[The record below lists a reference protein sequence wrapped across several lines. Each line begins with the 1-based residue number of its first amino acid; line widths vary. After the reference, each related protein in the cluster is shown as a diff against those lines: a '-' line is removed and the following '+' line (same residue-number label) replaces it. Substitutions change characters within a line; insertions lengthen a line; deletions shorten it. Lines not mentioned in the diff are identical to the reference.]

1 MVADMQF
8 NRVRWYLKRAVAR
21 VKLSRSMRQ
30 MHGSLLQHCSRFCI
44 NLTTQNDDFTVIR
57 AWQTIVT
64 QSIQAR
70 ASDIHVEA
78 LEHKTVIRIRVDGV
92 LQTLQVPIAVEHE
105 RIIARIKILAR
116 LDIAEQRI
124 PQDGRLSVGLNYS
137 RPDVDCRVSILPTL
151 HGEKAV
157 LRLLPPPSTALDLS
171 LLGLHATQLVHLEDA
186 VAQPDGLI
194 LVTGPTGSG
203 KTRTLYSCLSQL
215 NTSGRNV
222 CTIEDPIEIRL
233 AGINQIAYH
242 PKAGL
247 DFNSIIRALLR
258 QDPDVI
264 MIGEIR
270 DAMTAELAMQAA
282 QTGHLVLSTLH
293 TRGAIASIHRLRS
306 LGIASDVLRVCLRCI
321 SSQRLARQICSACI
335 TVGSRDD
342 CTQCGGTGLF
352 DRIGIHEVLPFTSTV
367 ANAFEDQANVAD
379 LTDQLQNSG
388 FQDMRSAGMAHVDNH
403 RITLAELNAQLG
415 SWH

>member
-1 MVADMQF
+1 M
-8 NRVRWYLKRAVAR
+8 LG
-21 VKLSRSMRQ
+21 L
-30 MHGSLLQHCSRFCI
+30 LLQHCSRYCI
-44 NLTTQNDDFTVIR
+44 NLTTQHDDFTVIR
-57 AWQTIVT
+57 AWQAVVT
-64 QSIQAR
+64 QALHAR

-78 LEHKTVIRIRVDGV
+78 LEHKTAIRIRVDGV

-124 PQDGRLSVGLNYS
+124 PQDGRLSVGLNYTH
-137 RPDVDCRVSILPTL
+137 PDVDCRVSILPTL

-157 LRLLPPPSTALDLS
+157 VRLLPSPATALDLG
-171 LLGLHATQLVHLEDA
+171 LLGLHAPQLAHFADA
-186 VAQPDGLI
+186 IAQPDGLI

-203 KTRTLYSCLSQL
+203 KTRTLYSCLNQL

-233 AGINQIAYH
+233 AGVNQIAYH

-247 DFNSIIRALLR
+247 DFNGIIRALLR

-270 DAMTAELAMQAA
+270 DAVTAELAMQAA

-293 TRGAIASIHRLRS
+293 TRGALASIQRLRS
-306 LGIASDVLRVCLRCI
+306 LGIASDVLRACLRCV
-321 SSQRLARQICSACI
+321 SSQRLARQICSECHAEESMGCP
-335 TVGSRDD
+335 
-342 CTQCGGTGLF
+342 QCGGTGLF
-352 DRIGIHEVLPFTSTV
+352 DRIGIHEVLPFTNTI
-367 ANAFEDQANVAD
+367 ANVFEGATTTAD
-379 LTDQLQNSG
+379 LTEQVHKNG
-388 FQDMRSAGMAHVDNH
+388 FQDMRSAGMVHVDN
-403 RITLAELNAQLG
+403 RCITLTELHAQLG

>member
-1 MVADMQF
+1 
-8 NRVRWYLKRAVAR
+8 
-21 VKLSRSMRQ
+21 
-30 MHGSLLQHCSRFCI
+30 MHGLSLQHYSRYRI
-44 NLTTQNDDFTVIR
+44 NLTTQHDDFTVIR
-57 AWQTIVT
+57 AWQAVVT
-64 QSIQAR
+64 QALHAR

-92 LQTLQVPIAVEHE
+92 LQILQVPIAVEHE

-124 PQDGRLSVGLNYS
+124 PQDGRLSVGLNYT
-137 RPDVDCRVSILPTL
+137 RPDIDCRVSILPTL

-157 LRLLPPPSTALDLS
+157 VRLLPSPNNELDLS
-171 LLGLHATQLVHLEDA
+171 LLGLHAPQLAHFADA
-186 VAQPDGLI
+186 IAQPDGLI

-203 KTRTLYSCLSQL
+203 KTRTLYSCLKQL
-215 NTSGRNV
+215 NTGGRNV

-233 AGINQIAYH
+233 AGVNQIAYH

-247 DFNSIIRALLR
+247 DFNGIIRALLR

-270 DAMTAELAMQAA
+270 DAVTAELAMQAA

-293 TRGAIASIHRLRS
+293 TRGALASIQRLRS
-306 LGIASDVLRVCLRCI
+306 LGITSDVLRACLRCV
-321 SSQRLARQICSACI
+321 SSQRLARQICCACHAEESKD
-335 TVGSRDD
+335 G
-342 CTQCGGTGLF
+342 CLQCGGTGLF
-352 DRIGIHEVLPFTSTV
+352 DRIGIHEVLPFTSTI
-367 ANAFEDQANVAD
+367 ANLFESTTTAAD
-379 LTDQLQNSG
+379 LSNQIQCSG
-388 FQDMRSAGMAHVDNH
+388 FQDMRSAGMVHVDNR
-403 RITLAELNAQLG
+403 RITLAELNTQLG

>member
-1 MVADMQF
+1 
-8 NRVRWYLKRAVAR
+8 
-21 VKLSRSMRQ
+21 
-30 MHGSLLQHCSRFCI
+30 MHGLLLQHCSRYCI
-44 NLTTQNDDFTVIR
+44 NLTTQHDDFTVIR
-57 AWQTIVT
+57 AWQAIVT
-64 QSIQAR
+64 QALHAR

-124 PQDGRLSVGLNYS
+124 PQDGRLSVGLNYT
-137 RPDVDCRVSILPTL
+137 RPDIDCRVSILPTL

-157 LRLLPPPSTALDLS
+157 LRLLPPPSTALDLGS
-171 LLGLHATQLVHLEDA
+171 LGLHAPQLTHFADA
-186 VAQPDGLI
+186 IAQPDGLI

-233 AGINQIAYH
+233 AGVNQIAYH

-247 DFNSIIRALLR
+247 DFNGIIRALLR

-270 DAMTAELAMQAA
+270 DAVTAELAMQAA

-293 TRGAIASIHRLRS
+293 TRGALASIQRLRS
-306 LGIASDVLRVCLRCI
+306 LGIASDVLRACLRCV
-321 SSQRLARQICSACI
+321 SSQRLARQICCACHAKASED
-335 TVGSRDD
+335 T
-342 CTQCGGTGLF
+342 CPLCGGTGLF
-352 DRIGIHEVLPFTSTV
+352 DRIGIHEILPFTSTI
-367 ANAFEDQANVAD
+367 ATAFES
-379 LTDQLQNSG
+379 NSNSAELASQVERCG
-388 FQDMRSAGMAHVDNH
+388 FQDMRSAGMVHVANH
-403 RITLAELNAQLG
+403 RITLTELNTQLG
-415 SWH
+415 SWY

>member
-1 MVADMQF
+1 
-8 NRVRWYLKRAVAR
+8 
-21 VKLSRSMRQ
+21 
-30 MHGSLLQHCSRFCI
+30 MHGLLLQYCSRYCI
-44 NLTTQNDDFTVIR
+44 NLTTQHDDFTVIR
-57 AWQTIVT
+57 AWQAIVT
-64 QSIQAR
+64 QALHAR

-78 LEHKTVIRIRVDGV
+78 LEQKTLIRIRVDGV
-92 LQTLQVPIAVEHE
+92 LQTLKVPIAVEHE

-124 PQDGRLSVGLNYS
+124 PQDGRLSVGLNYT
-137 RPDVDCRVSILPTL
+137 RPDIDCRVSILPTL

-171 LLGLHATQLVHLEDA
+171 LLGLHAPQLAQFADA
-186 VAQPDGLI
+186 IAQPDGLI

-203 KTRTLYSCLSQL
+203 KTRTLYSCLNQL

-222 CTIEDPIEIRL
+222 CSIEDPIEIRL
-233 AGINQIAYH
+233 AGVNQIAYH

-247 DFNSIIRALLR
+247 DFNGIIRALLR

-270 DAMTAELAMQAA
+270 DAVTAELAMQAA

-293 TRGAIASIHRLRS
+293 TRGALASIQRLRS
-306 LGIASDVLRVCLRCI
+306 LGIASDVLRACLRCV
-321 SSQRLARQICSACI
+321 SSQRLARQICSECHCED
-335 TVGSRDD
+335 SRDD
-342 CTQCGGTGLF
+342 CLMCGGTGLF
-352 DRIGIHEVLPFTSTV
+352 DRIGIHEVLPFTSTI
-367 ANAFEDQANVAD
+367 ANLFESTTTAAD
-379 LTDQLQNSG
+379 LSDQIQRSG
-388 FQDMRSAGMAHVDNH
+388 FQDMRSAGMVHVDNR
-403 RITLAELNAQLG
+403 RITLTELNTQLG

>member
-1 MVADMQF
+1 
-8 NRVRWYLKRAVAR
+8 
-21 VKLSRSMRQ
+21 
-30 MHGSLLQHCSRFCI
+30 MHGLLLQYCSRYCI
-44 NLTTQNDDFTVIR
+44 NLTTQHDDFTVIR
-57 AWQTIVT
+57 AWQAIVS
-64 QSIQAR
+64 QALHAR

-92 LQTLQVPIAVEHE
+92 LQILQVPIAVEHE

-124 PQDGRLSVGLNYS
+124 PQDGRLSVGLNYT
-137 RPDVDCRVSILPTL
+137 RPDIDCRVSILPTL

-157 LRLLPPPSTALDLS
+157 VRLLPSSTTALDLGV
-171 LLGLHATQLVHLEDA
+171 LGLHAPQLAHFADA
-186 VAQPDGLI
+186 IAQPDGLI

-233 AGINQIAYH
+233 AGVNQIAYH

-247 DFNSIIRALLR
+247 DFNGIIRALLR

-270 DAMTAELAMQAA
+270 DAVTAELAMQAA

-293 TRGAIASIHRLRS
+293 TRGALASIQRLRS
-306 LGIASDVLRVCLRCI
+306 LGIASDVLRACLRCV
-321 SSQRLARQICSACI
+321 SSQRLARQICCVCHAEESM
-335 TVGSRDD
+335 DD
-342 CTQCGGTGLF
+342 CPQCGGIGLF
-352 DRIGIHEVLPFTSTV
+352 DRIGIHEVLPFTSTI
-367 ANAFEDQANVAD
+367 ANLFESVTTAAE
-379 LTDQLQNSG
+379 LTEQVQKNG
-388 FQDMRSAGMAHVDNH
+388 FQDMRSAGMVHVDN
-403 RITLAELNAQLG
+403 RCITLTELHAQLG